1 MNEVCEFVKEYIKG
15 DSIERKHGIIMLNND
30 EQLFSTLREE
40 HEYVIECLKK
50 IEEVS
55 AITNIREGKFD
66 THLADLVI
74 TDNKIVKISITVY
87 TDSRSYDYWAIEVET
102 IIANT

>member
-55 AITNIREGKFD
+55 VITNIREGRFD
-66 THLADLVI
+66 THLANLV
-74 TDNKIVKISITVY
+74 TDNKIVRISITVY

>member
-1 MNEVCEFVKEYIKG
+1 MNEVCEFVKEYING
-15 DSIERKHGIIMLNND
+15 NSLEREQDLIMLNED
-30 EQLFSTLREE
+30 FSTLREE
-40 HEYVIECLKK
+40 HEYVIECLKE

-87 TDSRSYDYWAIEVET
+87 TDSMSYDYWAVEVET

>member
-1 MNEVCEFVKEYIKG
+1 MNDVREFIKDYIKS
-15 DSIERKHGIIMLNND
+15 DSIEREQNLIMLNED

-40 HEYVIECLKK
+40 HEYIIECLKK

-74 TDNKIVKISITVY
+74 TDNKIVNISITVY
-87 TDSRSYDYWAIEVET
+87 TDSRSYDYWSVELEA
-102 IIANT
+102 IIANA

>member
-1 MNEVCEFVKEYIKG
+1 MNEVCEFVKEYING
-15 DSIERKHGIIMLNND
+15 NSLERERQLFTLED

-40 HEYVIECLKK
+40 QEYIIECLKK

-87 TDSRSYDYWAIEVET
+87 TADIRSYDYWAVEVEA